1 MKNKLVLLFVLL
13 STLGY
18 SQRTDVTSVPE
29 ELFGIWQSNGE
40 DVNEFLEIS
49 ESSDGKAT
57 FVRKTSTKILAAGYI
72 VSVIN
77 NENPKGQLR
86 VQRVDA
92 PLEYDLGYFIGNDT
106 FVVTQ
111 PNAQRAWLWV
121 KRIDY

>member
-49 ESSDGKAT
+49 SSADGKAT
-57 FVRKTSTKILAAGYI
+57 FVRKTSQKILAAGYI

-86 VQRVDA
+86 VQRVDT
-92 PLEYDLGYFIGNDT
+92 PLEYDLGYFIGNET
-106 FVVTQ
+106 FVVSKPGE
-111 PNAQRAWLWV
+111 PNRAWLFYKV
-121 KRIDY
+121 N

>member
-49 ESSDGKAT
+49 SSSDGKAT

-86 VQRVDA
+86 VQRVDT
-92 PLEYDLGYFIGNDT
+92 PLEYDLGYFIGNET

-111 PNAQRAWLWV
+111 PNSQRAWLWV

>member
-1 MKNKLVLLFVLL
+1 MKNKLLLLFVLL

-49 ESSDGKAT
+49 SAADGKAT
-57 FVRKTSTKILAAGYI
+57 FVRKTSQKILAAGYI

-86 VQRVDA
+86 VQRVDT
-92 PLEYDLGYFIGNDT
+92 PLEYDLGYFIGNET

-111 PNAQRAWLWV
+111 PNSQRAWLWV

>member
-1 MKNKLVLLFVLL
+1 MKNKLLLLFVLL

-18 SQRTDVTSVPE
+18 SQRTDVTSVPD
-29 ELFGIWQSNGE
+29 ELFGVWQSNGG

-49 ESSDGKAT
+49 PSVDGKAS
-57 FVRKTSTKILAAGYI
+57 FIRKTSTKILAAGFI

-86 VQRVDA
+86 VQRVDTEM
-92 PLEYDLGYFIGNDT
+92 EYDLGYFIGNET

-111 PNAQRAWLWV
+111 PNSQRAWLWV

>member
-49 ESSDGKAT
+49 SAADGKAT

-86 VQRVDA
+86 VQRVDT
-92 PLEYDLGYFIGNDT
+92 PLEYDLGYFIGNET

-111 PNAQRAWLWV
+111 PNSQRAWLWV

>member
-13 STLGY
+13 STLSY

-72 VSVIN
+72 VSVLN
-77 NENPKGQLR
+77 NENPNGQLR
-86 VQRVDA
+86 VQRVDT

-111 PNAQRAWLWV
+111 PNSQRAWLWV

>member
-49 ESSDGKAT
+49 STFDGKAT

-86 VQRVDA
+86 VQRVDT
-92 PLEYDLGYFIGNDT
+92 PLEYDLGYFIGTNT

-111 PNAQRAWLWV
+111 PNSQRAWLWV

>member
-72 VSVIN
+72 VSVLN
-77 NENPKGQLR
+77 NENPNGQLR
-86 VQRVDA
+86 VQRVDT

>member
-49 ESSDGKAT
+49 SAADGKAT
-57 FVRKTSTKILAAGYI
+57 FVRKTSQKILAAGYI

-86 VQRVDA
+86 VQRVDT

-111 PNAQRAWLWV
+111 PNSQRAWLWV

>member
-49 ESSDGKAT
+49 SSSDGKAT

-86 VQRVDA
+86 VQRVDT

>member
-49 ESSDGKAT
+49 SSSDGKAT
-57 FVRKTSTKILAAGYI
+57 FVRKTSQKILAAGYI

-86 VQRVDA
+86 VQRVDT

-111 PNAQRAWLWV
+111 PNSQRAWLWV

>member
-49 ESSDGKAT
+49 SSSDGKAT

-86 VQRVDA
+86 VQRVDT
-92 PLEYDLGYFIGNDT
+92 PLEYDLGYFIGNET

>member
-49 ESSDGKAT
+49 SSSDGKAT

-86 VQRVDA
+86 VQRVDT

-111 PNAQRAWLWV
+111 PNSQRAWLWV

>member
-1 MKNKLVLLFVLL
+1 MKNKLLLLFVLL

-49 ESSDGKAT
+49 SSSDGKAT
-57 FVRKTSTKILAAGYI
+57 FVRKTSQKILAAGYI

-86 VQRVDA
+86 VQRVDT
-92 PLEYDLGYFIGNDT
+92 PLEYDLGYFIGNET

-111 PNAQRAWLWV
+111 PNSQRAWLWV

>member
-49 ESSDGKAT
+49 SSADGKAT

-86 VQRVDA
+86 VQRVDT
-92 PLEYDLGYFIGNDT
+92 PLEYDLGYFIGNET

-111 PNAQRAWLWV
+111 PNSQRAWLWV

>member
-57 FVRKTSTKILAAGYI
+57 FIRKTSTKILAAGYI

-86 VQRVDA
+86 VQRVDT
-92 PLEYDLGYFIGNDT
+92 PLEYDLGYFIGNET

-111 PNAQRAWLWV
+111 PNSQRAWLWV

>member
-49 ESSDGKAT
+49 SSSDGKAT

-86 VQRVDA
+86 VQRVDTS
-92 PLEYDLGYFIGNDT
+92 LEYDLGYFIGNDT

-111 PNAQRAWLWV
+111 PNSQRAWLWV

>member
-1 MKNKLVLLFVLL
+1 
-13 STLGY
+13 LGY

-49 ESSDGKAT
+49 SSSDGKAT

-86 VQRVDA
+86 VQRVDT

-111 PNAQRAWLWV
+111 PNSQRAWLWV

>member
-49 ESSDGKAT
+49 ATSDGKAT
-57 FVRKTSTKILAAGYI
+57 FVRKTATKILAAGFI
-72 VSVIN
+72 VSVLN
-77 NENPKGQLR
+77 NENPNGQLR
-86 VQRVDA
+86 VQRVDT

-111 PNAQRAWLWV
+111 PNSQRAWLWV

>member
-13 STLGY
+13 STLSY

-49 ESSDGKAT
+49 STLDGKAT

-86 VQRVDA
+86 VQRVDTS
-92 PLEYDLGYFIGNDT
+92 LEYDLGYFIGNDT

-111 PNAQRAWLWV
+111 PNSQRAWLWV

>member
-18 SQRTDVTSVPE
+18 SQRADVTSVPE

-49 ESSDGKAT
+49 SSSDGKAT

-86 VQRVDA
+86 VQRVDT

-111 PNAQRAWLWV
+111 PNSQRAWLWV

>member
-49 ESSDGKAT
+49 SSADGKAT
-57 FVRKTSTKILAAGYI
+57 FVRKTSQKILAAGYI

-86 VQRVDA
+86 VQRVDT
-92 PLEYDLGYFIGNDT
+92 PLEYDLGYFIGNET

-111 PNAQRAWLWV
+111 PNSQRAWLWV

>member
-49 ESSDGKAT
+49 SSADGKAT
-57 FVRKTSTKILAAGYI
+57 FVRKTSQKILAAGYI

-86 VQRVDA
+86 VQRVDT
-92 PLEYDLGYFIGNDT
+92 PLEYDMGYFIGNDT

-111 PNAQRAWLWV
+111 PNSQRAWLWV

>member
-49 ESSDGKAT
+49 SSSDGKAT

-86 VQRVDA
+86 VQRVDTS
-92 PLEYDLGYFIGNDT
+92 LEYDLGYFIGNET

-111 PNAQRAWLWV
+111 PNSQRAWLWV

>member
-13 STLGY
+13 STLVY

-49 ESSDGKAT
+49 STFDGKAT

-86 VQRVDA
+86 VQRVDTS
-92 PLEYDLGYFIGNDT
+92 LEYDLGYFIGNDT

-111 PNAQRAWLWV
+111 PNSQQAWLWV

>member
-1 MKNKLVLLFVLL
+1 MKNKLLLLFVLL

-49 ESSDGKAT
+49 SAADGKAT
-57 FVRKTSTKILAAGYI
+57 FVRKTSQKILAAGYI

-86 VQRVDA
+86 VQRVDT

-111 PNAQRAWLWV
+111 PNSQRAWLWV

>member
-1 MKNKLVLLFVLL
+1 MKKTILLLFVLL

-49 ESSDGKAT
+49 STFDGKAT

-86 VQRVDA
+86 VQRVDT
-92 PLEYDLGYFIGNDT
+92 PLEYDLGYFIGTNT

-111 PNAQRAWLWV
+111 PNSQRAWLWV

>member
-13 STLGY
+13 STLVY

-49 ESSDGKAT
+49 STFDGKAT

-86 VQRVDA
+86 VQRVDTS
-92 PLEYDLGYFIGNDT
+92 LEYDLGYFIGNDT

-111 PNAQRAWLWV
+111 PNSQRAWLWV

>member
-49 ESSDGKAT
+49 SSADGTAT
-57 FVRKTSTKILAAGYI
+57 LVRKTSQKILAAGYI

-86 VQRVDA
+86 VQRVDT
-92 PLEYDLGYFIGNDT
+92 PLEYALGYFIGNET

-111 PNAQRAWLWV
+111 PNSQRAWLWV

>member
-18 SQRTDVTSVPE
+18 SQRTDVTSVPH
-29 ELFGIWQSNGE
+29 ELFGVWQSNGE
-40 DVNEFLEIS
+40 DVNEFLEIAPS
-49 ESSDGKAT
+49 ADGKAT
-57 FVRKTSTKILAAGYI
+57 FVRKTSVKILAVGYI

-77 NENPKGQLR
+77 NENPSGQLR
-86 VQRVDA
+86 VQRVDTS
-92 PLEYDLGYFIGNDT
+92 LEYDLGYFIGNDT

-111 PNAQRAWLWV
+111 PNGTRAWLWV

>member
-1 MKNKLVLLFVLL
+1 MKNKLLLLFVLL
-13 STLGY
+13 STLSY

-49 ESSDGKAT
+49 STLDGKAT
-57 FVRKTSTKILAAGYI
+57 FIRKTSTKILAAGYI

-86 VQRVDA
+86 VQRVDTS
-92 PLEYDLGYFIGNDT
+92 LEYDLGYFIGNDT

-111 PNAQRAWLWV
+111 PNSQQAWLWV

>member
-49 ESSDGKAT
+49 ESADGKAT
-57 FVRKTSTKILAAGYI
+57 FVRKTSQKILAAGYI

-86 VQRVDA
+86 VQRVDT
-92 PLEYDLGYFIGNDT
+92 PLEYDLGYFIGNET

-111 PNAQRAWLWV
+111 PNSQRAWLWV

>member
-1 MKNKLVLLFVLL
+1 MKNKLLLLFVLL

-72 VSVIN
+72 VSVLN
-77 NENPKGQLR
+77 NENPNGQLR
-86 VQRVDA
+86 VQRVDT

>member
-86 VQRVDA
+86 VQRVDT

>member
-86 VQRVDA
+86 VQRVDT

-111 PNAQRAWLWV
+111 PNSQRAWLWV

>member
-49 ESSDGKAT
+49 SSSDGKAT

-86 VQRVDA
+86 VQRVDTS
-92 PLEYDLGYFIGNDT
+92 LEYDLGYFIGNDT

>member
-49 ESSDGKAT
+49 STLDGKAT
-57 FVRKTSTKILAAGYI
+57 FIRKTSTKVLAAGYI

-86 VQRVDA
+86 VQRVDT
-92 PLEYDLGYFIGNDT
+92 PLEYDLGYFIGTNT

-111 PNAQRAWLWV
+111 PNSTRAWLWV

>member
-13 STLGY
+13 STLSY

-57 FVRKTSTKILAAGYI
+57 FIRKTSTKILAAGYI

-86 VQRVDA
+86 VQRVDT

-111 PNAQRAWLWV
+111 PNSQRAWLWV

>member
-18 SQRTDVTSVPE
+18 SQRTDVTSVPQ
-29 ELFGIWQSNGE
+29 ELFGVWQSNGE
-40 DVNEFLEIS
+40 NGNEFLEITPS
-49 ESSDGKAT
+49 VDGKAS
-57 FVRKTSTKILAAGYI
+57 FIRKTSVKVLAAGYI

-86 VQRVDA
+86 VQRVDTEM
-92 PLEYDLGYFIGNDT
+92 EYDLGYFIGNDT

-111 PNAQRAWLWV
+111 PNSTRAWLWI